1 MTDRKAWRLTGA
13 FAMIVGFIGVSV
25 NSERAL
31 TTDQL
36 VGLCAFLLGAIIYF
50 IVEIVN

>member
-36 VGLCAFLLGAIIYF
+36 VGLVHSCLEPSSTSLLRS
-50 IVEIVN
+50 